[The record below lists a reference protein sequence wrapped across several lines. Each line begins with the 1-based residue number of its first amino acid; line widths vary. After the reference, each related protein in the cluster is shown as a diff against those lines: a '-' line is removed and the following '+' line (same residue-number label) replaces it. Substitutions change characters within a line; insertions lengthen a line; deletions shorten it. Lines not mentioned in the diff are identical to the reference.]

1 MMNGHFRFMII
12 AVFVMLLFTFEVGWE
27 KYSVNVLLVFS
38 IIAGEFPVWW
48 FGCYWDADM
57 H

>member
-1 MMNGHFRFMII
+1 MMNGHFRFMIM